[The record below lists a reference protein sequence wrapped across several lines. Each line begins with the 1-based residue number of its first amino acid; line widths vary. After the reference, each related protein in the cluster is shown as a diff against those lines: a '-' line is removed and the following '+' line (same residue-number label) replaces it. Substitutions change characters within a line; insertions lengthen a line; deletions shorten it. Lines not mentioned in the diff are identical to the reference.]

1 MSLQV
6 KSATL
11 GSDGVLTVVIVAPS
25 ATDQATPVV
34 TVRDVSGRVL
44 PLAPIEPPPAT
55 TDPAVEPV
63 APSNLKTV
71 RVKARAPHPLS
82 DPPSYLVT
90 VDPPGDSAWTAPA
103 TPPAAAPT
111 AGTASSAP
119 ASTGSTSI
127 EYTAR
132 DFTGLRTMMQSRLA
146 QNLQGDSA
154 WALDHP
160 ADPLMTVAEILAA
173 RADYLSYQQDAV
185 GTEAYLSTARHRLS
199 VRRLARLLDY
209 AINDGCN
216 ARTWLAFGVA
226 QDVILP
232 AGMAVV
238 TPQPG
243 RLGVV
248 LPPGPLGPTTT
259 VFETMQPLTAL
270 TALNDLGRWLVAS
283 ASHVIPA
290 QTCSLVLRGQFPGL
304 AAGRVLVFEQ
314 IISPDTSAPFGA
326 QAVRLTSVVY
336 APASGGGGSTTIT
349 WHPRDALAR
358 DLTVPASGAGLPS
371 LYGNVVL
378 ADHGQTTTAPLLL
391 PGHSQ
396 TTAAALVL
404 DEDGSPAWVTAAD
417 PVFAAPPPATDADW
431 DGDDPGARL
440 AGVPSAAA
448 DLEQDPSLAVCQVTL
463 SDGLRDWRPVRDL
476 LRAPSGARL
485 FAVEPEDPA
494 PTTGQR
500 RLLIRFG
507 DGVLGR
513 LAPTGTF
520 SAKVRLAHG
529 QSGRVKPRTLVQVPP
544 SSVSGVIR
552 NVLNPLAAAPTPPE
566 SVAAAR
572 LFAATAFRVQR
583 RGVTPTDW
591 ESLAREHPLV
601 TAVGATAPTGDEQGC
616 HVAVETLAPTQ
627 ATFDIVRDDL
637 LAYALIG
644 ARPTITPLT
653 VVPLN
658 IVMAVYCDPDAD
670 ITSLRRRLAQTL
682 GVDLLPDGGP
692 AFFNPSRLAP
702 GRSIQL
708 NELVSTILAQ
718 DGVSW
723 VNLNPD
729 TDPRIRFG
737 RLDDQD
743 SGKRGFTTGVIPIKP
758 TERAQVSA
766 DSRRPEDGG
775 VSLYVIVA

>member
-6 KSATL
+6 ESATL
-11 GSDGVLTVVIVAPS
+11 GSDGVLTVVIVAPTVTEQT
-25 ATDQATPVV
+25 APVV
-34 TVRDVSGRVL
+34 TVRDVSGRIL
-44 PLAPIEPPPAT
+44 PSASIEPAPAPAGQ
-55 TDPAVEPV
+55 TDDPV
-63 APSNLKTV
+63 APSNLKTIK
-71 RVKARAPHPLS
+71 VKAQPPHPLS
-82 DPPSYLVT
+82 DPPSYLLT
-90 VDPPGDSAWTAPA
+90 VDPPGDSAWIAPA

-111 AGTASSAP
+111 GGTTSSAA
-119 ASTGSTSI
+119 ASTGSTTI

-185 GTEAYLSTARHRLS
+185 GTEAYLSTARRRLS

-209 AINDGCN
+209 GINDGCN
-216 ARTWLAFGVA
+216 ARTWLAFAVA

-232 AGMAVV
+232 AGMTVV

-248 LPPGPLGPTTT
+248 LPPGPLGPGTT
-259 VFETMQPLTAL
+259 VFETMRPLTAL
-270 TALNDLGRWLVAS
+270 SALNDLGRWLVTS

-304 AAGRVLVFEQ
+304 TPGRVLVFEQ

-336 APASGGGGSTTIT
+336 TPVSGGGGSTTIT

-371 LYGNVVL
+371 LYGNVVM
-378 ADHGQTTTAPLLL
+378 ADHGQTTDAIVT
-391 PGHSQ
+391 
-396 TTAAALVL
+396 L
-404 DEDGSPAWVTAAD
+404 DENDLPASVTVTD
-417 PVFAAPPPATDADW
+417 PVFAAPPPATDASW
-431 DGDDPGARL
+431 DGTDPDASL
-440 AGVPSAAA
+440 AGVASAAA
-448 DLEQDPSLAVCQVTL
+448 DLTQDPSLAVCQVTL
-463 SDGLRDWRPVRDL
+463 NDGLRDWRPVRDL
-476 LRAPSGARL
+476 LRAPSGAQL

-513 LAPTGTF
+513 PAPAGTTF
-520 SAKVRLAHG
+520 TAKVRVAHG
-529 QSGRVKPRTLVQVPP
+529 QTGRVKPRTLVQIPP
-544 SSVSGVIR
+544 STVSSLIR

-566 SVAAAR
+566 SAAAAR

-583 RGVTPTDW
+583 RGVTPADW
-591 ESLAREHPLV
+591 ETLAREHPLV

-616 HVAVETLAPTQ
+616 HVAVETLAPAE
-627 ATFDIVRDDL
+627 ATFDIVKDDL

-682 GVDLLPDGGP
+682 GVGLLPDGGP
-692 AFFNPSRLAP
+692 AFFNPSRLTP
-702 GRSIQL
+702 GRSVQL
-708 NELVSTILAQ
+708 NELVSVILAQ

-743 SGKRGFTTGVIPIKP
+743 SGKRGFTTGTIPIKP

-766 DSRRPEDGG
+766 DTRRPEDGG

>member
-1 MSLQV
+1 MSLRV
-6 KSATL
+6 ESATL
-11 GSDGVLTVVIVAPS
+11 GGDGVLTVVIVTPS
-25 ATDQATPVV
+25 ATEQATPVV
-34 TVRDVSGRVL
+34 TVRDVSGRIL
-44 PLAPIEPPPAT
+44 PLAPIASAPAN
-55 TDPAVEPV
+55 PADDLV

-71 RVKARAPHPLS
+71 RVMAQPPHPLS
-82 DPPSYLVT
+82 DPPSYLLT
-90 VDPPGDSAWTAPA
+90 VDPPGDSAWIAPA

-111 AGTASSAP
+111 AGTTSSAA
-119 ASTGSTSI
+119 ASTGSTGSTNI

-160 ADPLMTVAEILAA
+160 ADPLMTLAEILAA
-173 RADYLSYQQDAV
+173 RGDYLSYQQDAV
-185 GTEAYLSTARHRLS
+185 GTEAYLSTARRRLS

-209 AINDGCN
+209 GINDGCN

-248 LPPGPLGPTTT
+248 LPPGPLGPGTT

-270 TALNDLGRWLVAS
+270 TALNDLGRWLVTS
-283 ASHVIPA
+283 ANHVIPA
-290 QTCSLVLRGQFPGL
+290 QTCSLVLPGQFPGL

-314 IISPDTSAPFGA
+314 IISPDSSAPFGA
-326 QAVRLTSVVY
+326 QAVRLTSVTY
-336 APASGGGGSTTIT
+336 APASGGGGGGSTTII

-378 ADHGQTTTAPLLL
+378 ADHGQTTTA
-391 PGHSQ
+391 
-396 TTAAALVL
+396 ALVL
-404 DEDGSPAWVTAAD
+404 NDEGLPASVTGAD
-417 PVFAAPPPATDADW
+417 PVFAAPPPATNAGW
-431 DGDDPGARL
+431 DGADPDASL
-440 AGVPSAAA
+440 ADVPSAAA
-448 DLEQDPSLAVCQVTL
+448 CLIQDPSLAVCQVTL
-463 SDGLRDWRPVRDL
+463 NDGTRDWRPVRDL
-476 LRAPSGARL
+476 LRAPSDARL

-513 LAPTGTF
+513 PAPAGATF
-520 SAKVRLAHG
+520 SAKVREGHG
-529 QSGRVKPRTLVQVPP
+529 KTGRVKPRTLVQIPP

-552 NVLNPLAAAPTPPE
+552 TVLNPLAAAPTPPE
-566 SVAAAR
+566 SAAAAR

-583 RGVTPTDW
+583 RGVTPGDW
-591 ESLAREHPLV
+591 EMLAREHPLV
-601 TAVGATAPTGDEQGC
+601 TEVGATAPTGDEQGC
-616 HVAVETLAPTQ
+616 HVAIETLAPAQ

-670 ITSLRRRLAQTL
+670 IASLRRDLAQAL
-682 GVDLLPDGGP
+682 GVGLLPDGGP
-692 AFFNPSRLAP
+692 AFFNPARLTP
-702 GRSIQL
+702 GRSIPL
-708 NELVSTILAQ
+708 DDVVSVILAQ

-737 RLDDQD
+737 RLDDPG
-743 SGKRGFTTGVIPIKP
+743 SGKRGFTTGSIPVKP

-766 DSRRPEDGG
+766 DNRRPEDGG

>member
-1 MSLQV
+1 MSLRV
-6 KSATL
+6 ESATL
-11 GSDGVLTVVIVAPS
+11 GSDGVLTVVIVAPTTVGQT
-25 ATDQATPVV
+25 APVV
-34 TVRDVSGRVL
+34 TVRDVSGRIL
-44 PLAPIEPPPAT
+44 PLAQIESPPTSEAPSAT

-63 APSNLKTV
+63 APSSLKTV
-71 RVKARAPHPLS
+71 RVRAQPPHPLS
-82 DPPSYLVT
+82 DPPSYLLT
-90 VDPPGDSAWTAPA
+90 VDPPGDSAWIAPS
-103 TPPAAAPT
+103 TPPAATPT
-111 AGTASSAP
+111 TETTASAP
-119 ASTGSTSI
+119 ASTGSTTI

-132 DFTGLRTMMQSRLA
+132 DFTGLRIMMQSRLA

-185 GTEAYLSTARHRLS
+185 GTESYLSTARRRLS
-199 VRRLARLLDY
+199 IRRLARLLDY
-209 AINDGCN
+209 GINDGCN
-216 ARTWLAFGVA
+216 ARTWLAFSVA

-232 AGMAVV
+232 TGMAVV

-248 LPPGPLGPTTT
+248 LPPGPLSPTTT

-270 TALNDLGRWLVAS
+270 TALNDLGRWLVNA
-283 ASHVIPA
+283 ATSHVIPA
-290 QTCSLVLRGQFPGL
+290 QTCSLVLPGQFPGL

-336 APASGGGGSTTIT
+336 TPASGGGGGGSTTIA
-349 WHPRDALAR
+349 WHPRDALAK

-371 LYGNVVL
+371 LYANVVL
-378 ADHGQTTTAPLLL
+378 ADHGHTTD
-391 PGHSQ
+391 G
-396 TTAAALVL
+396 ALVL
-404 DEDGSPAWVTAAD
+404 DEDGLPASISVID
-417 PVFAAPPPATDADW
+417 PVFAAALPATDAAW
-431 DGDDPGARL
+431 DGDDPDAGL
-440 AGVPSAAA
+440 TGVPSAAA
-448 DLEQDPSLAVCQVTL
+448 YLEQDPGLAVCQVTL
-463 SDGLRDWRPVRDL
+463 NDGLRDWRPVRDL
-476 LRAPSGARL
+476 LRAPSDARL
-485 FAVEPEDPA
+485 FAVEPEDPS

-500 RLLIRFG
+500 RLLISFG

-513 LAPTGTF
+513 PAPSGTTF

-529 QSGRVKPRTLVQVPP
+529 QTGRVKPRTLTQVPP
-544 SSVSGVIR
+544 SHVSSVIR
-552 NVLNPLAAAPTPPE
+552 NVLNPLAAAPSRPE
-566 SVAAAR
+566 SSAAAR

-583 RGVTPTDW
+583 RGVTPVDW
-591 ESLAREHPLV
+591 ETLAREHPLV
-601 TAVGATAPTGDEQGC
+601 IEAGAVAPTADEQGC
-616 HVAVETLAPTQ
+616 HVAVETLEPTQ
-627 ATFDIVRDDL
+627 ATFDIVKDDL

-644 ARPTITPLT
+644 APPTITPLAS
-653 VVPLN
+653 VPLN

-670 ITSLRRRLAQTL
+670 ITSLRRRLAQAL
-682 GVDLLPDGGP
+682 GVGLLPDGGP
-692 AFFNPSRLAP
+692 AFFNPTRLPP
-702 GRSIQL
+702 GRSILL
-708 NELVSTILAQ
+708 NDLVAVILAQ
-718 DGVSW
+718 EGVSW

-743 SGKRGFTTGVIPIKP
+743 GGKQGFTTGVIPIKR

-766 DSRRPEDGG
+766 DNRRPQDGG

>member
-6 KSATL
+6 QSATL
-11 GSDGVLTVVIVAPS
+11 GSDGVLTVVIVAP
-25 ATDQATPVV
+25 TVTEQTTPVV
-34 TVRDVSGRVL
+34 TVRDVSGRIL
-44 PLAPIEPPPAT
+44 PLAPIEPAPAGQ
-55 TDPAVEPV
+55 AIEPV

-71 RVKARAPHPLS
+71 RVMAQPTHPLS
-82 DPPSYLVT
+82 DPPSYLLT
-90 VDPPGDSAWTAPA
+90 VDPPGDSAWIAPA

-111 AGTASSAP
+111 AGTTSSAP
-119 ASTGSTSI
+119 ASTGSTTI

-209 AINDGCN
+209 GINDGCN

-248 LPPGPLGPTTT
+248 LPPGPLGPGTT
-259 VFETMQPLTAL
+259 VFETMRPLTAL
-270 TALNDLGRWLVAS
+270 NALNDLGRWLVTS

-290 QTCSLVLRGQFPGL
+290 QTRSLILRGQFPGL

-314 IISPDTSAPFGA
+314 IISPNASAPFGA

-336 APASGGGGSTTIT
+336 TPTSGGGGGGSTAIT
-349 WHPRDALAR
+349 WHPQDALAK

-378 ADHGQTTTAPLLL
+378 ADHGQTTD
-391 PGHSQ
+391 
-396 TTAAALVL
+396 AALVL
-404 DEDGSPAWVTAAD
+404 DEDHLPASVTVAD
-417 PVFAAPPPATDADW
+417 PVFAAAPPATDASW
-431 DGDDPGARL
+431 AGTDPDASL

-448 DLEQDPSLAVCQVTL
+448 DLAQDPSLAVCQVTL
-463 SDGLRDWRPVRDL
+463 NDGTRDWRPVRDL
-476 LRAPSGARL
+476 LRAPSDARL
-485 FAVEPEDPA
+485 FAVEPEAPS

-500 RLLIRFG
+500 SLLIRFG

-513 LAPTGTF
+513 PAPAGTAF

-529 QSGRVKPRTLVQVPP
+529 QTGRVKPRTLVQLPP
-544 SSVSGVIR
+544 SSVSSVIR
-552 NVLNPLAAAPTPPE
+552 NVLNPLAAAPIPPE
-566 SVAAAR
+566 SAAAAR

-591 ESLAREHPLV
+591 ETLAREHPLV

-616 HVAVETLAPTQ
+616 HVAVETLAPAE
-627 ATFDIVRDDL
+627 ATFDIVKDDL

-644 ARPTITPLT
+644 ARPTITPLA

-670 ITSLRRRLAQTL
+670 ITSLRRRLAQSL
-682 GVDLLPDGGP
+682 GSGLLPDGGP
-692 AFFNPSRLAP
+692 AFFNPSRLTP

-743 SGKRGFTTGVIPIKP
+743 SGKRGFTTESIPIKP
-758 TERAQVSA
+758 TERAQIST
-766 DSRRPEDGG
+766 DNRRPEDGG

>member
-6 KSATL
+6 ESATL
-11 GSDGVLTVVIVAPS
+11 GSDGILTVVIVAP
-25 ATDQATPVV
+25 TVTNQATPVV

-44 PLAPIEPPPAT
+44 PMAPIEPAPAGQ
-55 TDPAVEPV
+55 AVEPLT
-63 APSNLKTV
+63 PSNLKTV
-71 RVKARAPHPLS
+71 RVRARPPHPLS
-82 DPPSYLVT
+82 DPPSYLLT
-90 VDPPGDSAWTAPA
+90 VDPPGDSAWIAPA

-111 AGTASSAP
+111 TGVTSSAA
-119 ASTGSTSI
+119 ASTGSTTI

-209 AINDGCN
+209 GINDGCN

-232 AGMAVV
+232 TGIAVV

-248 LPPGPLGPTTT
+248 LPPGPLGPGTT
-259 VFETMQPLTAL
+259 VFETMRPLTAL
-270 TALNDLGRWLVAS
+270 TALNDLGRWLVTS

-314 IISPDTSAPFGA
+314 IISPDASAPFGA

-336 APASGGGGSTTIT
+336 TPASGGGGSTTIT
-349 WHPRDALAR
+349 WHPRDALVR

-378 ADHGQTTTAPLLL
+378 ADHGQTTDAALVL

-396 TTAAALVL
+396 TTAAALFL
-404 DEDGSPAWVTAAD
+404 DEDGLPAWVSAAD
-417 PVFAAPPPATDADW
+417 PVFAAPPPATDAGW
-431 DGDDPGARL
+431 DGQDPTANL

-448 DLEQDPSLAVCQVTL
+448 ELEQDPSLAVCQLTL
-463 SDGLRDWRPVRDL
+463 NDGTRDWRPVRDV
-476 LRAPSGARL
+476 LRAPSDARL

-513 LAPTGTF
+513 PAPAGTSF
-520 SAKVRLAHG
+520 SAKVRVAHG
-529 QSGRVKPRTLVQVPP
+529 QTGRVKPRTLVQIPP
-544 SSVSGVIR
+544 STVSNLIR
-552 NVLNPLAAAPTPPE
+552 NVLNPLAAAPTPPQ
-566 SVAAAR
+566 SAAAAR

-583 RGVTPTDW
+583 RGVTPGDW
-591 ESLAREHPLV
+591 EMLAREHPLV

-616 HVAVETLAPTQ
+616 HVAVETLAPAQ
-627 ATFDIVRDDL
+627 ATFDIVKDDL

-644 ARPTITPLT
+644 ARPTIAPLA

-670 ITSLRRRLAQTL
+670 ITSLRRRLAQAL
-682 GVDLLPDGGP
+682 GVGLLPDGGP
-692 AFFNPSRLAP
+692 AFFNPARLTP

-708 NELVSTILAQ
+708 NELVSVILAQ

-743 SGKRGFTTGVIPIKP
+743 SGKRGFTTGTIPIKP
-758 TERAQVSA
+758 TERAQVST